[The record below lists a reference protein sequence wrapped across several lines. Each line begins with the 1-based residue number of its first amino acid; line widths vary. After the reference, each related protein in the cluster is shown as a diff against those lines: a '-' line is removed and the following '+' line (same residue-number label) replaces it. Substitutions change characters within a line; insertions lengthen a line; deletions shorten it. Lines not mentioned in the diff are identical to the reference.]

1 MGKSSKEKID
11 YARQLLNAEIPY
23 REIQE
28 YLKLRFGS
36 GMSNTTL
43 RKLQDD
49 HDEINQLREELK
61 RVNNQLD
68 LYKRLYNE
76 LLQKLQGKLVPRRI
90 E

>member
-1 MGKSSKEKID
+1 MGKSNQEKIE
-11 YARQLLNAEIPY
+11 YAQQLLSADIPY

-43 RKLQDD
+43 QKLQDE
-49 HDEINQLREELK
+49 HDEK
-61 RVNNQLD
+61 DRVRD
-68 LYKRLYNE
+68 M
-76 LLQKLQGKLVPRRI
+76 LVAECERDK

>member
-1 MGKSSKEKID
+1 MGKSSQEKIE
-11 YARQLLNAEIPY
+11 YAQQLLRADIPY

-43 RKLQDD
+43 QKLQDER
-49 HDEINQLREELK
+49 DEINRLREELK
-61 RVNNQLD
+61 RCKYQLD

-76 LLQKLQGKLVPRRI
+76 LLEKIQGKL
-90 E
+90 

>member
-1 MGKSSKEKID
+1 MGKSSQEKIE
-11 YARQLLNAEIPY
+11 YAQQLLSADIPY

-43 RKLQDD
+43 QKLQDE
-49 HDEINQLREELK
+49 HDEINRLREELK
-61 RVNNQLD
+61 RCKYQVD

-76 LLQKLQGKLVPRRI
+76 LLEKLQGKLT
-90 E
+90 